1 MSTTRTTEDRAHDDA
16 ATGRDDATNDNG
28 DATSDEPPAHSHFR
42 HRLSHQRSRL
52 FGLLR
57 DAFDTF
63 IDTPLTQAI
72 RRRLARLTHAETE
85 AAALAPHLDLGRRG
99 ELLAAERLRRE
110 GYLPVASNF
119 ELNVGR
125 NRRGALVQAEIDL
138 VAYEGRTLCFVEV
151 KTRASDRF
159 AAPEANVDLRK
170 QRQIARA
177 ARAYRRLLGLSAAPY
192 RYDVVSVLLPPPAP
206 DGTAPPPRV
215 RLLRNFFTDD
225 KFRKRRWHDAPHDY

>member
-1 MSTTRTTEDRAHDDA
+1 MPKTRTTEDRANGAD
-16 ATGRDDATNDNG
+16 ATGSG
-28 DATSDEPPAHSHFR
+28 DATCDGGDATRDEPRGHSHFR
-42 HRLSHQRSRL
+42 HDPSHHRARLLS
-52 FGLLR
+52 LLHN
-57 DAFDTF
+57 AFDLLTN
-63 IDTPLTQAI
+63 TPLTKAV
-72 RRRLARLTHAETE
+72 RRRFAGLTRATNE

-119 ELNVGR
+119 KLNVGR
-125 NRRGALVQAEIDL
+125 NRRVALVQAEIDL

-192 RYDVVSVLLPPPAP
+192 RYDVVSVLLPPTAP
-206 DGTAPPPRV
+206 DGVAPPPRV

>member
-16 ATGRDDATNDNG
+16 ATGSDDATNNNG
-28 DATSDEPPAHSHFR
+28 DAPSDEPPAHSHFR

-52 FGLLR
+52 FSLLR
-57 DAFDTF
+57 NTFDT
-63 IDTPLTQAI
+63 IINTPLTQAI
-72 RRRLARLTHAETE
+72 RRRLARLTRATTE

-119 ELNVGR
+119 ALNVGR
-125 NRRGALVQAEIDL
+125 NRRGALVRAEIDL

-192 RYDVVSVLLPPPAP
+192 RYDVVSVLLPPTAP
-206 DGTAPPPRV
+206 DGVAPPPRV